1 MAQHTKSDPDG
12 NPNVFKL
19 NRDGDDLWLNNNWA
33 NPENQWNS
41 NNEFVFRTR
50 KCLLFRDYNAR
61 FFFWKMERLF
71 SHPPNIFP
79 TSSSLVATSSK
90 CLFEISFPSHATDTR
105 NLSVSSVRMHCD
117 ILACLVSLLE
127 KYATYVCSRRS
138 RYLFS
143 IRDPIV

>member
-50 KCLLFRDYNAR
+50 KS
-61 FFFWKMERLF
+61 E
-71 SHPPNIFP
+71 S
-79 TSSSLVATSSK
+79 
-90 CLFEISFPSHATDTR
+90 
-105 NLSVSSVRMHCD
+105 
-117 ILACLVSLLE
+117 
-127 KYATYVCSRRS
+127 
-138 RYLFS
+138 
-143 IRDPIV
+143 